1 MKMNEDNQKLK
12 DTIMAEYIIFSAGF
26 DPFFLHHYELS
37 QKSILNMKKSK
48 AVEKLFNMNISYVF
62 RLIKAKNQMLNSLS
76 KPVPEANGVD
86 LTPANIQ

>member
-12 DTIMAEYIIFSAGF
+12 ETIMAEYIIFSAGF

-62 RLIKAKNQMLNSLS
+62 RLIKAKN
-76 KPVPEANGVD
+76 
-86 LTPANIQ
+86 